1 MLYKG
6 TYLALG
12 LALVA
17 NTTLANIDEIVTV
30 ATRAEA
36 DVAEVIGTV
45 SVLMCNKHYRALRGL
60 ICTAAMV
67 RNICRR
73 CAHQY

>member
-45 SVLMCNKHYRALRGL
+45 SCSCATS
-60 ICTAAMV
+60 IIA
-67 RNICRR
+67 R
-73 CAHQY
+73 CGG